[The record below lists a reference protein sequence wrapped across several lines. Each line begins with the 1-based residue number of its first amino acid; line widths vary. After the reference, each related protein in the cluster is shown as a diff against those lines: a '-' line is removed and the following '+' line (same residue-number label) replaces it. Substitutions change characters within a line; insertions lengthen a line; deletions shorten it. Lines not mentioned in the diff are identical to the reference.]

1 MTPHRQLTVDG
12 REVAHPPSASAK
24 GRSSRTK
31 GKVAEL
37 EVVHILQEHG
47 WPEAERTSRGRAQ
60 YGSCDIRHG
69 PQGCAIEVKR
79 QEKLNVPKALDQL
92 AANAMPGQIPLLIHR
107 PSRHRWMVTLPLED
121 LLALLGHRE
130 REIELWTGGRRR

>member
-1 MTPHRQLTVDG
+1 MTQHRQLTVDG

-31 GKVAEL
+31 GKAAEL
-37 EVVHILQEHG
+37 EVVHILQRHG

-69 PQGCAIEVKR
+69 PRGVACEVKR
-79 QEKLNVPKALDQL
+79 QERLAVPAALDQL
-92 AANAMPGQIPLLIHR
+92 ARNALPGEIPVLIHR
-107 PSRHRWMVTLPLED
+107 PSRHQWMATLPLTD
-121 LLALLGHRE
+121 LLPLLVLRE
-130 REIELWTGGRRR
+130 SIHNPEERSR